1 MIACMYYLLTLVP
14 LTYSLNSRYW
24 QAGSLPVL
32 RTWEAPD
39 LCDLC
44 DILPKMHKLN

>member
-24 QAGSLPVL
+24 QAFAGGAFCNKESNKNSILKKHNVSLN
-32 RTWEAPD
+32 
-39 LCDLC
+39 
-44 DILPKMHKLN
+44 KG